1 MFAYV
6 CACVCAEA
14 AFASNECV
22 FPPALH
28 CLKASLK
35 SLTTRIHRQ
44 PVTDLLQVTV
54 MDRAVLDVDF
64 SHSRSHGVS
73 QKTPGYGWWPWPCS
87 SVWSSLFLSFFLSL
101 SLFFFGSPRQTGHL
115 TGHSPIYPSFLSPIL
130 IAISCPLSLPPV
142 LFTPNLPSLWSLS
155 RHVWLICS
163 DDTGRLL
170 CVFVCQNASALISLM
185 PALACFEAQGTKKA
199 LFLGM
204 SGGTVSQ
211 ILAVCNGRQ
220 HVNWSFLAPCGVIQ
234 SQSVS

>member
-22 FPPALH
+22 FPPALR

-101 SLFFFGSPRQTGHL
+101 SFFFWFPQTDRSSHRPLSHLPLFSLSHPYRHFMPAVSSPSSLHSQSSITLVSFSPRVT
-115 TGHSPIYPSFLSPIL
+115 
-130 IAISCPLSLPPV
+130 
-142 LFTPNLPSLWSLS
+142 NLLWW
-155 RHVWLICS
+155 HW
-163 DDTGRLL
+163 
-170 CVFVCQNASALISLM
+170 
-185 PALACFEAQGTKKA
+185 
-199 LFLGM
+199 
-204 SGGTVSQ
+204 
-211 ILAVCNGRQ
+211 
-220 HVNWSFLAPCGVIQ
+220 
-234 SQSVS
+234 